1 MRYTFTVNAREYTG
15 SNVRIRSQGVQR
27 QKLAEKRAAKYPV
40 GSTIKHIYNPE
51 NPAESEEVR

>member
-1 MRYTFTVNAREYTG
+1 MNAREYTG